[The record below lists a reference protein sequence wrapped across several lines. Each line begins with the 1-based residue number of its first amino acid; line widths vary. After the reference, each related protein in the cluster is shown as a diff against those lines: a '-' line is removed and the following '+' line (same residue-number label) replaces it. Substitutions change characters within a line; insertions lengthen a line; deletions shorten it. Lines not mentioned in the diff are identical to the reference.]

1 MGKKRACMETMG
13 PWEVLEIHCLTCADT
28 ATGGKARGLQK
39 VSEIDSCLQKGR
51 WAAAFAFLIQLE
63 AVEFPSFFSHLSP

>member
-1 MGKKRACMETMG
+1 METMG
-13 PWEVLEIHCLTCADT
+13 PWEVLEIHCLTWADT

-51 WAAAFAFLIQLE
+51 WTADYLPCQAFAALVQLE